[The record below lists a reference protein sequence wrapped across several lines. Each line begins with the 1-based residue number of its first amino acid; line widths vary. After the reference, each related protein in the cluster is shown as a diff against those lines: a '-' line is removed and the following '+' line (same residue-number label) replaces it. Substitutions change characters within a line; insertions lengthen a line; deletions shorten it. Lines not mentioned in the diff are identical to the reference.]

1 MFFIYPTHPINLIII
16 KKINPKNSHLCICQ
30 MADISAHQKIMDQYF
45 IIDFDSTFTQVE
57 ALDELAR
64 ISLKNHPDREL
75 IYKQIEDLTNASMEG
90 KLSFTQSLE
99 NRVKLLQANREHL
112 KQLVT
117 HLKKKVSTSF
127 SRNTIFFKNHADEV
141 LIVSGGF
148 KEFII
153 PVVTEY
159 HIKNENIYAN
169 TFVFD
174 EGGNIIGYDREN
186 PLSQEGGKVKL
197 LKELNLPGEI
207 FGIGDGYSDFQLK
220 ESGMIKKFFAFT
232 ENIERK
238 SVTEKADHITPSFD
252 EFLYI
257 NKLPRAISY
266 PKNRIKCLVVGE
278 VEEEALAQMRKEGY
292 NIRQRD
298 TIEEKYL
305 EEAGILFCDEAS
317 QPTIEQLQNAGRLKV
332 IGIFGKIS
340 NKKLAEAA
348 CENGIIIFDDP
359 KHNPRNDDF
368 IPKRVM
374 AFMNEGKTH
383 TSCNFPD
390 LQPPRVNNAHRLIHI
405 HKNVPGI
412 LAKINDVFARHNMNI
427 VGEFLVTNAQIG
439 YVITD
444 VNTGYDTSVL
454 NELKAIEQTIKFR
467 LLY

>member
-1 MFFIYPTHPINLIII
+1 M
-16 KKINPKNSHLCICQ
+16 S
-30 MADISAHQKIMDQYF
+30 QYF

-64 ISLKNHPDREL
+64 ISLRHHPDRES
-75 IYKQIEDLTNASMEG
+75 IYKQIENLTNASMEG
-90 KLSFTQSLE
+90 RLSFTQSLE

-112 KQLVT
+112 KQLIT
-117 HLKKKVSTSF
+117 HLKKKVSISF
-127 SRNTIFFKNHADEV
+127 SRNTEFFKKHADEV

-148 KEFII
+148 KEFIM

-159 HIKNENIYAN
+159 HIKKENIYAN

-174 EGGNIIGYDREN
+174 KDGNITGYDRGN

-197 LKELNLPGEI
+197 LAELALEGDI
-207 FGIGDGYSDFQLK
+207 YGIGDGYSDFQLK
-220 ESGMIKKFFAFT
+220 ESGIIKKFFAFT

-238 SVTEKADHITPSFD
+238 SVAEKADHITPSFD
-252 EFLYI
+252 EFLYL

-266 PKNRIKCLVVGE
+266 PKNRIKCLVVGD
-278 VEEEALAQMRKEGY
+278 VEDDALAQMKKEGY
-292 NIRQRD
+292 NIRHRD
-298 TIEEKYL
+298 TIDEKYL
-305 EEAGILFCDEAS
+305 QEAGVLFCDETH
-317 QPTIEQLQNAGRLKV
+317 QPTPEQLQNAGRLKV

-340 NKKLAEAA
+340 SRKLAEIA

-390 LQPPRVNNAHRLIHI
+390 LQPPRVSNAHRLIHI
-405 HKNVPGI
+405 HQNVPGI
-412 LAKINDVFARHNMNI
+412 LAKINDVFARHNINI
-427 VGEFLVTNAQIG
+427 VGEFLVTNPQIG

-444 VNTGYDTSVL
+444 VNKGYDPEVL
-454 NELKAIEQTIKFR
+454 NELKTIEHTIKFR

>member
-1 MFFIYPTHPINLIII
+1 
-16 KKINPKNSHLCICQ
+16 
-30 MADISAHQKIMDQYF
+30 MDQYF

-64 ISLKNHPDREL
+64 ISLKNHPDREN

-99 NRVKLLQANREHL
+99 SRVKLLQANRDHL

-159 HIKNENIYAN
+159 HIKKENIYAN

-174 EGGNIIGYDREN
+174 DEGNIIGYDREN

-238 SVTEKADHITPSFD
+238 SVAEKADHITPSFD

-266 PKNRIKCLVVGE
+266 PKNRIKCLIVGD

-292 NIRQRD
+292 NIRQRES
-298 TIEEKYL
+298 IEEKYL
-305 EEAGILFCDEAS
+305 EEAGVLFCDEAH
-317 QPTIEQLQNAGRLKV
+317 QPTPQQLQNAGRLKV

-340 NKKLAEAA
+340 NKQLGEAA

-390 LQPPRVNNAHRLIHI
+390 LQPPRINNAHRLIHI

-412 LAKINDVFARHNMNI
+412 LAKINDVFARHNINI
-427 VGEFLVTNAQIG
+427 VGEFLVTNPQIG

-444 VNTGYDTSVL
+444 VNTGYGTEVL

>member
-1 MFFIYPTHPINLIII
+1 MTSQPEKTE
-16 KKINPKNSHLCICQ
+16 
-30 MADISAHQKIMDQYF
+30 QYF

-64 ISLKNHPDREL
+64 ISLKNHPDREA
-75 IYKQIEDLTNASMEG
+75 IYKKIDDLTNASMEG
-90 KLSFTQSLE
+90 RLSFTESLQQ
-99 NRVKLLQANREHL
+99 RVQLLNATREHL
-112 KQLVT
+112 KMLIS

-127 SRNTIFFKNHADEV
+127 SRNTVFFKKHQDEV

-148 KEFII
+148 KEFIT

-159 HIKNENIYAN
+159 HIKKENIYAN

-174 EGGNIIGYDREN
+174 DEGNIIGYDKEN

-197 LKELNLPGEI
+197 LKELNLQGDI
-207 FGIGDGYSDFQLK
+207 YGIGDGYSDFQLK

-238 SVTEKADHITPSFD
+238 SVAEKADHITPSFD

-266 PKNRIKCLVVGE
+266 PKNRIKCLVVGDID
-278 VEEEALAQMRKEGY
+278 EEALLQMKREGY
-292 NIRQRD
+292 NIRHQAS
-298 TIEEKYL
+298 IEDKYL
-305 EEAGILFCDEAS
+305 EEAGVLFCDEHH
-317 QPTIEQLQNAGRLKV
+317 QPTIEQLEHAGRLKV
-332 IGIFGKIS
+332 IGCFGKVAS
-340 NKKLAEAA
+340 KKLSEAA
-348 CENGIIIFDDP
+348 GEKGIIIFDDY
-359 KHNPRNDDF
+359 KQNPRNSDF
-368 IPKRVM
+368 IPKRVI

-383 TSCNFPD
+383 MSCNFPD

-412 LAKINDVFARHNMNI
+412 LAQINEVFANHNINI
-427 VGEFLVTNAQIG
+427 VGEFLVTNPQIG

-444 VNTGYDTSVL
+444 VDAGYDTQVL
-454 NELKAIEQTIKFR
+454 NELKAIEHTIKFR